1 MGRIV
6 FVELKLQL
14 CQEWLLEREAVR
26 LVLNS
31 MEQGLVGDAAVSGGR
46 WGRVFKKL
54 DYSARSLSFNL
65 FCVIFGKLF
74 SLGLI
79 FLICKMRLIIIPTS
93 WGFERFKWIDKCKA
107 PWVSGREGLVV

>member
-6 FVELKLQL
+6 FVELKLLL
-14 CQEWLLEREAVR
+14 CQEWFLEREAVR

-54 DYSARSLSFNL
+54 DYSAHSLSFNL

-74 SLGLI
+74 SLSLI
-79 FLICKMRLIIIPTS
+79 FLICKRRLIIISTS
-93 WGFERFKWIDKCKA
+93 WGFERVKWIDKCKE
-107 PWVSGREGLVV
+107 PWVSRREGLVV